1 MPMRTMLTITPL
13 LRTAG
18 LNAVPILGV
27 LLGGWEPPTALV
39 IYLAETVLLIAF
51 TAVRIALFAPARLE
65 TQNGATQSRAE
76 FNQAFLLLAGSFTF
90 GALVFN
96 AFALWRI
103 FDLTITWSALLTGLP
118 ILIGIELLALA
129 GDWIFQRQADQA
141 EAEAWVVRC
150 LRRVFVLFF
159 AVFGGFIAAAWGF
172 EWFLLPF
179 IALKVLMDIGIAAE
193 QALGV
198 LRRNPTPT

>member
-76 FNQAFLLLAGSFTF
+76 FNQALLL
-90 GALVFN
+90 
-96 AFALWRI
+96 
-103 FDLTITWSALLTGLP
+103 
-118 ILIGIELLALA
+118 
-129 GDWIFQRQADQA
+129 
-141 EAEAWVVRC
+141 
-150 LRRVFVLFF
+150 
-159 AVFGGFIAAAWGF
+159 
-172 EWFLLPF
+172 
-179 IALKVLMDIGIAAE
+179 GIAAE